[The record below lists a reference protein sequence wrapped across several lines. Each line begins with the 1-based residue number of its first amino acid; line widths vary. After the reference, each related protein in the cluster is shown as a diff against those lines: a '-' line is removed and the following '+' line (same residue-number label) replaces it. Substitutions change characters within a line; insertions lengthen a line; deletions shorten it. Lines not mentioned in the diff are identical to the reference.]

1 MLLLNISDATLE
13 NVRRSNSPDFEES
26 GAESADTVELSVS
39 KTPPARRM
47 TLRSASK
54 TPVPQNPIVAT
65 PDKITSE
72 DPEEPQ
78 AMEPSKPSN
87 QKRKDKKNKGKK
99 RSKHESRRAKKFVT
113 FTLPTQ

>member
-13 NVRRSNSPDFEES
+13 NATCSKSPEFEES
-26 GAESADTVELSVS
+26 GADSGDTVELSVTR
-39 KTPPARRM
+39 TPPARCM

-54 TPVPQNPIVAT
+54 TPVPQTPIVPT
-65 PDKITSE
+65 PAKNTSQ

-78 AMEPSKPSN
+78 PMAISKPSN
-87 QKRKDKKNKGKK
+87 EKPKNKKNKGKK
-99 RSKHESRRAKKFVT
+99 RAKHETRRGKKLVT